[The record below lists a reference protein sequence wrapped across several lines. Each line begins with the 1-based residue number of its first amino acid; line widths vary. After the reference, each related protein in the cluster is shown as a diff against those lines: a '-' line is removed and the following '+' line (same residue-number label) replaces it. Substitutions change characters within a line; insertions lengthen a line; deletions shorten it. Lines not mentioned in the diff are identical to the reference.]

1 VVAPAAGGPTP
12 FAFRIRP
19 SPLAAPMAPPRP
31 EDMKAGFTGLIVAV
45 VFLTLLVYGMVQF
58 TNWFIASKGEAHAE
72 QTAR

>member
-1 VVAPAAGGPTP
+1 
-12 FAFRIRP
+12 
-19 SPLAAPMAPPRP
+19 MAPPRP